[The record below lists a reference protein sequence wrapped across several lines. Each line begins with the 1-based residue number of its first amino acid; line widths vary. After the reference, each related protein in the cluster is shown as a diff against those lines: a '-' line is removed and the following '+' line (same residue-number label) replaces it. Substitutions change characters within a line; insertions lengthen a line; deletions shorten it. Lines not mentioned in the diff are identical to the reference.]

1 MTTSINGMPF
11 SDARITS
18 LTLTGTLGID
28 GDGRLD
34 LSDATVLATNTDGGL
49 VKAGTSSARVVE
61 DTADMKFLS
70 FYLDNGATSGDNRGM
85 YLRLY
90 LTGAGG
96 GGEALRVYTDV
107 ENVAAGTA
115 HGAHISLG
123 FGATGTVTGQGVASR
138 NTLHIPNASLG
149 GGNVTYSALQAEVY
163 SDGASSDPNGNLLS
177 ALRILNDGN
186 ATGMADV
193 DDDCAAVELTG
204 WTDGSGNMV
213 YEPTVRVRVA
223 GNNRYLFLSS
233 AEGNLTF
240 PASDARLD
248 LSSCTVAAANTDG
261 GVIKAGTSEAPVTED
276 TASMKFLSYY
286 FDDGATSGTAV
297 GEYVKLSVTGAAGS
311 GVAMRPYAVVDTVAG
326 ATIHTVQATLGF
338 AGGGTLT
345 GAGNAIYANVMLPT
359 EAVTGTLSAM
369 TAEIFSENTA
379 SDPAGS
385 LLSIFRVANS
395 GDADGK
401 ADVDDDCFLFNFD
414 GWGVGDGN
422 MIAVKAAAAAPNVT
436 HSIRI
441 RLPDGSAAYLYAG
454 PTALTA

>member
-28 GDGRLD
+28 GDGRVD
-34 LSDATVLATNTDGGL
+34 LSDATVLATNTDGGVL
-49 VKAGTSSARVVE
+49 KAGTSSARVTE
-61 DTADMKFLS
+61 DTAGMKFISLY
-70 FYLDNGATSGDNRGM
+70 FDDGATSGTAQGIYD
-85 YLRLY
+85 RLY
-90 LTGAGG
+90 ITGAGG
-96 GGEALRVYTDV
+96 SGDALRAFCTV
-107 ENVAAGTA
+107 EDVAAVNA
-115 HGAHISLG
+115 RGAHISLS
-123 FGATGTVTGQGVASR
+123 FGDSGTVTGSGQALTT
-138 NTLHIPNASLG
+138 TLHIPDDASQSGHL
-149 GGNVTYSALQAEVY
+149 SAITAEIY
-163 SDGASSDPNGNLLS
+163 ADGDTSDPAGSTLS
-177 ALRILNDGN
+177 LMRFSTAGGAGTDDI
-186 ATGMADV
+186 
-193 DDDCAAVELTG
+193 DDDCAAFHWDSG
-204 WTDGSGNMV
+204 FTDGSGNML
-213 YEPTVRVRVA
+213 YDPTVRVRVGA
-223 GNNRYLFLSS
+223 NTTRYLFLSS

-261 GVIKAGTSEAPVTED
+261 GLIRAGTSVAPVTED

-297 GEYVKLSVTGAAGS
+297 GEYVKLSVTGAGGS
-311 GVAMRPYAVVDTVAG
+311 GVAMRPYGVVDTVAG

-401 ADVDDDCFLFNFD
+401 TNVDDDCFLFNFD

-422 MIAVKAAAAAPNVT
+422 MIAVKAAGACPNVT
-436 HSIRI
+436 HSIRL
-441 RLPDGSAAYLYAG
+441 RMPDGSAAYLYAG
-454 PTALTA
+454 ATPLTA